1 MYLSTT
7 VLQPGDPSTNVVLLE
22 DSAAVLGCGVAGAA
36 LALTHYT
43 GMLLL
48 FLTRWIYVKTNM
60 YKLCVVF

>member
-48 FLTRWIYVKTNM
+48 FLTRWIN
-60 YKLCVVF
+60 